1 MDSLAD
7 GGDGIAP
14 VDAHFLEGI
23 EVDNIGRRDLEEAR
37 RSALP
42 PSVEGRVF
50 QRDDSRRD
58 LILGRGHGEGEI
70 SPAGPRRGE

>member
-1 MDSLAD
+1 MDSLID
-7 GGDGIAP
+7 GAEGIVP

-23 EVDNIGRRDLEEAR
+23 EVDNVGRRDLEEAR

>member
-23 EVDNIGRRDLEEAR
+23 GVDSIGCRDLEEAR
-37 RSALP
+37 RIALP
-42 PSVEGRVF
+42 RLVEGRVF
-50 QRDDSRRD
+50 PRDDSRRD
-58 LILGRGHGEGEI
+58 LVLGRGHGEGEI